1 MHDNVAPL
9 VPVPLVIANVT
20 LLLLVVITFLPRPRR
35 DRRLRPER
43 NTTVEPL
50 GCRVNANFAA
60 DPKVIVKLLLVA
72 AVSDPSVAV
81 SVYPVPALSILQP
94 AKPATPLLAANGLV
108 VHDKV
113 APLVPVPLVIANVTL
128 LLLVVITFP
137 AASSTATVGCVP
149 NATPPV
155 EPLGCCVNA
164 NFAADPTVIVK
175 LLLVAAVS
183 DPSVAVSVY
192 PVPALSILQPAK
204 PATPLLAANGLVVH
218 DKSRH
223 SCPSRS

>member
-1 MHDNVAPL
+1 M
-9 VPVPLVIANVT
+9 
-20 LLLLVVITFLPRPRR
+20 
-35 DRRLRPER
+35 
-43 NTTVEPL
+43 
-50 GCRVNANFAA
+50 
-60 DPKVIVKLLLVA
+60 
-72 AVSDPSVAV
+72 
-81 SVYPVPALSILQP
+81 
-94 AKPATPLLAANGLV
+94 
-108 VHDKV
+108 
-113 APLVPVPLVIANVTL
+113 IANVTL

-218 DKSRH
+218 DNVAPLVPVPPVIANVTLLLLVVITFPAAS
-223 SCPSRS
+223 STATVGCVPNATPPVEPPAAA